1 MTIFFVPTMAVDKP
15 TKQARFMVWG
25 GVGAGKSTLIQ
36 ALTRPE
42 ISRVRKTQT
51 IAYQEV
57 AIDTPGEYA
66 ERGYLR
72 QSLQATAFDARVLV
86 VVQDATRSTSFFPPN
101 YFLMFP
107 QPVIGVVSKTDL
119 ATGAQVE
126 RATRLL
132 RQIGVVGEIFNVS
145 AINGSGLD
153 QLRQSLSTYLE

>member
-1 MTIFFVPTMAVDKP
+1 MTIFFIPTMAVDKP

-25 GVGAGKSTLIQ
+25 SVGAGKSTLIQ
-36 ALTRPE
+36 ALTQPE
-42 ISRVRKTQT
+42 ISGVRKTQT

-57 AIDTPGEYA
+57 AIDTPGEYT

-86 VVQDATRSTSFFPPN
+86 VVQDATHGTSFFPPN

-107 QPVIGVVSKTDL
+107 QPVIGVVSKIDS

-126 RATRLL
+126 QATRLL
-132 RQIGVVGEIFNVS
+132 RQSGVVGEIYNVS
-145 AINGSGLD
+145 AINGSGLA
-153 QLRQSLSTYLE
+153 QLRQSLSTYLK